1 MVCWKL
7 LDELVWEFYSINA
20 LNLRWDPPLKY
31 NTVLPTQQV
40 QVKDE
45 IHLLNCLSLNFWQFG
60 VVSSPLLNNLII

>member
-45 IHLLNCLSLNFWQFG
+45 SHLY
-60 VVSSPLLNNLII
+60 LIKGTLIY